1 VKKSVKR
8 RLQRQTSKADLVAKQ
23 APDATAEHLYSPTK
37 LMVQTERRR
46 LSTNY
51 NGSPVLRIMA
61 LFLFLFAKLVDYKIG
76 LPGEVLAKSVPA
88 SVMVFLSILSAF
100 IVAGTIE
107 MTLFWLTAHRQDS
120 RSVRR
125 HEVAHLGLMSMVLA
139 WIALPP
145 IFVHG
150 YHLYIASYLQRW
162 LPYVGTKTVGM
173 ASTAITLMTTGIGSL
188 VTSVV
193 LNLVSNAIWD
203 WYKSKKRTR

>member
-1 VKKSVKR
+1 MRKSVKKGF
-8 RLQRQTSKADLVAKQ
+8 QRQTPKTDLVGKQ
-23 APDATAEHLYSPTK
+23 IPDATADHLEAPTK
-37 LMVQTERRR
+37 LTVHKEHHG
-46 LSTNY
+46 LSINY
-51 NGSPVLRIMA
+51 KGSPVLRIMA
-61 LFLFLFAKLVDYKIG
+61 LFLFLFAKLIDYKIG

-88 SVMVFLSILSAF
+88 SVMIFLSILSVF

-107 MTLFWLTAHRQDS
+107 MTFFWLTAHRQDS
-120 RSVRR
+120 RSIRR

-188 VTSVV
+188 VTSIV
-193 LNLVSNAIWD
+193 LNLLSNAIWD
-203 WYKSKKRTR
+203 WYKSRKRTR